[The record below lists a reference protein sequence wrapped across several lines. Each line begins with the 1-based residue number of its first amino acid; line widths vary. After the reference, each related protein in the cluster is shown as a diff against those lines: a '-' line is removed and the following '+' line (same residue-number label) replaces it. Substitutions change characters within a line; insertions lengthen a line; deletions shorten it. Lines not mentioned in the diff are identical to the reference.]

1 MSYISGKDGS
11 ITYNGVKL
19 AKVNSWNLSSQ
30 VEALEVTS
38 LEDFARDYTPGLK
51 TASGSCTIWMYD
63 DAATALLSKVIR
75 TDNPTDADKLTMTLG
90 FGAKSVTFTSMIT
103 NAELTMTVGEVMQAQ
118 IQFSV
123 CGDMDSVVL

>member
-1 MSYISGKDGS
+1 MSYLSGKDGS
-11 ITYNGVKL
+11 ITYNDVKL
-19 AKVNSWNLSSQ
+19 AKVASWTLSSQ

-75 TDNPTDADKLTMTLG
+75 TDNPTDDDKLTMTLG
-90 FGAKSVTFTSMIT
+90 FGDKSVTFTSMIT
-103 NAELTMTVGEVMQAQ
+103 NAELSMTVGEVMQAQ

-123 CGDMDSVVL
+123 CGDMTSVVL